1 MDSVLRALAV
11 YGFLILL
18 FRISGKRSLAQI
30 TTFDL
35 VLGLIISEA
44 LQQAM
49 IDGDDS
55 MTNAFLVVTT
65 LIGANILMS
74 LWKQRSEFIERVVD
88 GAPVVVFADGK
99 LLVDRM
105 AHERVDEEDI
115 LQAGRQLLGL
125 SSLDQ
130 VRYAVVE
137 RDGTISVVPKESA
150 GV

>member
-1 MDSVLRALAV
+1 MDSVLRALVV

-74 LWKQRSEFIERVVD
+74 VWKQRSEFIERVVD

-105 AHERVDEEDI
+105 ARERVDEEDI

>member
-1 MDSVLRALAV
+1 MDSIFRAAAV
-11 YGFLILL
+11 YLFLLLL
-18 FRISGKRSLAQI
+18 FRVAGKRSLAQV

-65 LIGANILMS
+65 LVGANILMS
-74 LWKQRSEFIERVVD
+74 LWKQRSEAVERVVD
-88 GAPVVVFADGK
+88 GAPVVIYADGRM
-99 LLVDRM
+99 LTDRM
-105 AHERVDEEDI
+105 SRERVDEEDI

-137 RDGTISVVPKESA
+137 RDGTISVVPKQGA

>member
-1 MDSVLRALAV
+1 VDSVLRALAV
-11 YGFLILL
+11 YAFLILL

-65 LIGANILMS
+65 LIGANIFMS
-74 LWKQRSEFIERVVD
+74 NLKQRSEAVERVVD
-88 GAPVVVFADGK
+88 GAPVVIYADGR
-99 LLVDRM
+99 LLTDRM
-105 AHERVDEEDI
+105 ARERVDEEDI

-137 RDGTISVVPKESA
+137 RDGTISVVPKQGVSA
-150 GV
+150 

>member
-1 MDSVLRALAV
+1 VDSVLRALVV

-74 LWKQRSEFIERVVD
+74 QWKQRSELVERVVD
-88 GAPVVVFADGK
+88 GAPVVVFADGRM
-99 LLVDRM
+99 LVDRM
-105 AHERVDEEDI
+105 ARERIDEEDI

-125 SSLDQ
+125 ASLDQ

-137 RDGTISVVPKESA
+137 RDGTISVIPKEPSS
-150 GV
+150 V